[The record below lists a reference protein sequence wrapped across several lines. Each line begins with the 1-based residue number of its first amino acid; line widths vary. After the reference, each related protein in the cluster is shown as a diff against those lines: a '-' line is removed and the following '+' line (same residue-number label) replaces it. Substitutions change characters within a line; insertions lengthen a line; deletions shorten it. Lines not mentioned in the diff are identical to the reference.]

1 MLNQITIIG
10 RLGKAPEMSYSANGT
25 AITKFSVA
33 TDDGY
38 GDKRETT
45 WHNVVTFQK
54 TAEACA
60 QHLDKGALVAVVGRQ
75 THRKY
80 DGRDGVRYFAE
91 IVADRVQFLD
101 GKGDRPARNTAD
113 EQGDISPDELPF

>member
-1 MLNQITIIG
+1 MLNQI
-10 RLGKAPEMSYSANGT
+10 SANGN
-25 AITKFSVA
+25 AVTKFSVA

-38 GDKRETT
+38 GEKRETT

-60 QHLDKGALVAVVGRQ
+60 QYLDKGSLVAVVGRQ
-75 THRKY
+75 THRRYEGK
-80 DGRDGVRYFAE
+80 DGTRYFAE

-101 GKGDRPARNTAD
+101 SKSDRNQAGEYAAD
-113 EQGDISPDELPF
+113 VAADNLPF